1 MISHL
6 IGGSGGGGYNG
17 LSGGGGGGGAVRLVS
32 GAKILVDALVRSGG
46 GSGFN
51 NSAGGSGGAIHL
63 KGDEILLTNNSFLD
77 VSGGNNG
84 GAGGRI
90 FMESNASITNLGEKN
105 LLVTGGGGDAEGTL
119 GTIRVKTPSLL
130 SGLDLVNGILTID
143 TDSAKLIHDG
153 KDIAVGVIEDHYYR
167 DNEGAVWPFS
177 VCRFSFDRIR
187 LGGNLVINL
196 TGKNALMLEANA
208 GNILLGSNLY
218 ANGGNSRDDAPGMGR
233 LGGYDGVG
241 SGNLLGNGPGAP
253 AESSA
258 QGHGAAYGG
267 HGSGGAETYGDAAL
281 NFLLGG
287 NSGGS
292 GQEGSGA
299 GGGALFLKASGE
311 IAVQE
316 NVIISANGGNGGAD
330 SASGSGGAVR
340 LEAIR
345 IFNYGRIEAEPGPE

>member
-32 GAKILVDALVRSGG
+32 GGKILVDALIRSGG

-63 KGDEILLTNNSFLD
+63 KGDEILLTNKSFLD
-77 VSGGNNG
+77 VSGGTNG

-90 FMESNASITNLGEKN
+90 FMESNASITNLGESN

-143 TDSAKLIHDG
+143 TDSAKLIHNG
-153 KDIAVGVIEDHYYR
+153 KNIAVGIIEDKYYR
-167 DNEGAVWPFS
+167 DNEGALWPFS
-177 VCRFSFDRIR
+177 VCRFTFDRIR

-208 GNILLGSNLY
+208 G
-218 ANGGNSRDDAPGMGR
+218 
-233 LGGYDGVG
+233 
-241 SGNLLGNGPGAP
+241 
-253 AESSA
+253 
-258 QGHGAAYGG
+258 
-267 HGSGGAETYGDAAL
+267 
-281 NFLLGG
+281 
-287 NSGGS
+287 
-292 GQEGSGA
+292 
-299 GGGALFLKASGE
+299 
-311 IAVQE
+311 
-316 NVIISANGGNGGAD
+316 
-330 SASGSGGAVR
+330 
-340 LEAIR
+340 
-345 IFNYGRIEAEPGPE
+345 